1 MNMEKIAKHQIESL
15 MQVEEWPAISIY
27 MPVSRIGDP
36 QDPLRYKNFL
46 AGVENRLLDAGLR
59 APEVRGLLEPEYNL
73 VKDTEYWKHL
83 GAEGLAVFLSGQA
96 AAVRY
101 PLPVSFDGLV
111 TVGRRFHVRPLLPL
125 LSGGQYLVLALS
137 RNRLRLFR
145 GDRFQLEEIGL
156 PEGTPKSMSETLQY
170 DDPERHLQYHTK
182 TGAARGQRNAMFHG
196 HGMGFDDQTENLE
209 RYFQAVDRVLFPMLE
224 DEDVPV
230 ILAGTEELHAD
241 YRRISRC
248 RTLLAQGIAGNVS
261 ELSAEILHGK
271 AWNIAEEYFK
281 EEERQAS
288 RTFLD
293 NLGGGKV
300 VDELQS
306 VMTAAYDGR
315 VENLFV
321 AENAQLWGEF
331 EPEKRLALVKKPD
344 DGPVV
349 ELLDEAVFWT
359 MNKKGTV
366 YIKKGNDMPVDT
378 IICAQLRY

>member
-1 MNMEKIAKHQIESL
+1 
-15 MQVEEWPAISIY
+15 
-27 MPVSRIGDP
+27 
-36 QDPLRYKNFL
+36 
-46 AGVENRLLDAGLR
+46 
-59 APEVRGLLEPEYNL
+59 
-73 VKDTEYWKHL
+73 
-83 GAEGLAVFLSGQA
+83 
-96 AAVRY
+96 
-101 PLPVSFDGLV
+101 
-111 TVGRRFHVRPLLPL
+111 
-125 LSGGQYLVLALS
+125 
-137 RNRLRLFR
+137 
-145 GDRFQLEEIGL
+145 
-156 PEGTPKSMSETLQY
+156 
-170 DDPERHLQYHTK
+170 
-182 TGAARGQRNAMFHG
+182 
-196 HGMGFDDQTENLE
+196 
-209 RYFQAVDRVLFPMLE
+209 
-224 DEDVPV
+224 
-230 ILAGTEELHAD
+230 
-241 YRRISRC
+241 
-248 RTLLAQGIAGNVS
+248 VS

-288 RTFLD
+288 RAFLD

-306 VMTAAYDGR
+306 VITAAYDGR

-344 DGPVV
+344 DGPMV